1 MDSFQKFYES
11 TKKGFFQYILSKV
24 QDSDIANDIMQ
35 ESYLKLYSHYNGR
48 YNAQLLYTIGRNL
61 VIDEFNRT
69 KNHIDTTEVDISYI
83 EDNMTSFE
91 VDRIME
97 MLEEDEKQLFIMS
110 VVDGLKYEE
119 IGKITGLSVA
129 NIKVKI
135 FRARKK
141 IQEIL
146 KGGKL

>member
-1 MDSFQKFYES
+1 MDSFQEFYES

-24 QDSDIANDIMQ
+24 QDSDTANDIMQ
-35 ESYLKLYSHYNGR
+35 ESYLKLYSYYNGR
-48 YNAQLLYTIGRNL
+48 FNAQLLYTIGRNL
-61 VIDEFNRT
+61 IIDEYNRS
-69 KNHIDTTEVDISYI
+69 KNHVDATEIEIPYI
-83 EDNMTSFE
+83 EDKTAQFE
-91 VDRIME
+91 VDKILE

-119 IGKITGLSVA
+119 IGKITGLSVS

-146 KGGKL
+146 KGGKS